1 MRLLRV
7 GVLGKEKPAALDKNG
22 NIRDLSQE
30 VLDFNPDTLN
40 FETLDKLKKIN
51 LERLPE
57 IPSSTRIGSCISK
70 PGKFLAI
77 GLNYSDHAAETNA
90 QVPKEPIVFNKA
102 ISSMVGPNDN
112 IILPKFSKKL
122 DWEIEI
128 AFVIGKKAKYVS
140 EKDAPHHIFGYCI
153 VNDCE

>member
-51 LERLPE
+51 LERLCQKY
-57 IPSSTRIGSCISK
+57 PSSTRIGSCIS
-70 PGKFLAI
+70 
-77 GLNYSDHAAETNA
+77 
-90 QVPKEPIVFNKA
+90 
-102 ISSMVGPNDN
+102 
-112 IILPKFSKKL
+112 
-122 DWEIEI
+122 
-128 AFVIGKKAKYVS
+128 
-140 EKDAPHHIFGYCI
+140 
-153 VNDCE
+153 VNLENF